1 MYILR
6 SGHFLFYEDDFGGQ
20 AALYLNNIL
29 FSLHESC
36 IALESAV
43 MWHELRLRAP
53 LPGLNKNSVEV
64 SAPQFYLGYICTSFQ
79 RMADTENSTGRWSFR
94 RGPQIPILHSG
105 ICFHLMHTSPT
116 YLAYVH
122 FASSLVP

>member
-43 MWHELRLRAP
+43 MCSLTGPEQKL
-53 LPGLNKNSVEV
+53 SEV